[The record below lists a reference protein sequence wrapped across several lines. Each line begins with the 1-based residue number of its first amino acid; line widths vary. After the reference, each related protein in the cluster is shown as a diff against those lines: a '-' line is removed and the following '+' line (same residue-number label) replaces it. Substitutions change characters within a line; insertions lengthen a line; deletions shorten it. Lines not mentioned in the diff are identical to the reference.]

1 MDDSHTVSPSSSGRQ
16 MEKQE
21 FSPLL
26 CSLVHFDHT
35 LIPTRSLASM
45 KCVCP
50 LELMGNAPSLERKP
64 I

>member
-50 LELMGNAPSLERKP
+50 LDGERAPS
-64 I
+64 